1 MCFST
6 FAVRASSLT
15 SMTALLFELERITP
29 TRVTTPR
36 DACDD
41 DWLHKEL
48 PPDIALSVFGRQCL
62 MASQGEA
69 SQGEAV
75 FHNRIRRDM
84 MLAMRG
90 AWGLAATAIQ
100 GDVFLVIVL

>member
-1 MCFST
+1 M
-6 FAVRASSLT
+6 
-15 SMTALLFELERITP
+15 
-29 TRVTTPR
+29 
-36 DACDD
+36 
-41 DWLHKEL
+41 
-48 PPDIALSVFGRQCL
+48 
-62 MASQGEA
+62 A

-75 FHNRIRRDM
+75 FHNRIWRDM